1 MVSSARLRIQEVTKL
16 GFLTLEACPETS
28 LRNRPEERSSYLL
41 CGGSLKSCCAA
52 VKSSYN
58 FMRIL
63 RWGRGGGPA
72 NFEAMILRNVAMNG
86 TNLTVELPM
95 EILITRTANRL
106 NVWPNF
112 SQFMV
117 TLINFSR
124 RD

>member
-1 MVSSARLRIQEVTKL
+1 ML
-16 GFLTLEACPETS
+16 
-28 LRNRPEERSSYLL
+28 RSSQIVVQFHEN
-41 CGGSLKSCCAA
+41 SA
-52 VKSSYN
+52 V
-58 FMRIL
+58 
-63 RWGRGGGPA
+63 GEGGGGPA
-72 NFEAMILRNVAMNG
+72 NFEAVILRNVAMNG

>member
-1 MVSSARLRIQEVTKL
+1 
-16 GFLTLEACPETS
+16 
-28 LRNRPEERSSYLL
+28 
-41 CGGSLKSCCAA
+41 
-52 VKSSYN
+52 
-58 FMRIL
+58 
-63 RWGRGGGPA
+63 
-72 NFEAMILRNVAMNG
+72 MILRNVAMNG